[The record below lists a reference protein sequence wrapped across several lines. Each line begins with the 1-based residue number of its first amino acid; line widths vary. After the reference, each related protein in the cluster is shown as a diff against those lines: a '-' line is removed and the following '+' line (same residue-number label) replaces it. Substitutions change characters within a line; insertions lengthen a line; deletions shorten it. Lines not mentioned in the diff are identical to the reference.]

1 MNQSLVVS
9 VNKKDDKSPLPHLS
23 SLRYDFKL
31 AAAKDK
37 MSGRVGADPAQI
49 IGKSAH

>member
-1 MNQSLVVS
+1 MVS
-9 VNKKDDKSPLPHLS
+9 VKKKDDKSPLPNLS